1 MLAILPVSHIN
12 FDITS
17 CVVWQNHIL
26 EFGFV
31 SAEAGLKTDVYDRVS
46 FDQLF
51 NDIPVQRQ
59 EHTDTQNE
67 MLEKFENLK
76 KLNYGR

>member
-1 MLAILPVSHIN
+1 M
-12 FDITS
+12 
-17 CVVWQNHIL
+17 
-26 EFGFV
+26 

-67 MLEKFENLK
+67 MLEKFEK
-76 KLNYGR
+76 FEKT

>member
-1 MLAILPVSHIN
+1 M
-12 FDITS
+12 
-17 CVVWQNHIL
+17 
-26 EFGFV
+26 

-76 KLNYGR
+76 KRNYGR